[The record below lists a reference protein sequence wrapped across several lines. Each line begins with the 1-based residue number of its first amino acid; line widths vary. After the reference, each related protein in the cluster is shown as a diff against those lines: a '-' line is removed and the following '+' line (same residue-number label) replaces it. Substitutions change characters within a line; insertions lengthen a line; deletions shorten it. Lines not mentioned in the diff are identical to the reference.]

1 MSKKL
6 TAEQL
11 EKNNQQLQK
20 EIELLKEIKKI
31 KGETTELTE
40 KEITAQRLV
49 LAQDA
54 DRALK
59 AGNLREAYEK
69 QQIALK
75 AISDTQAAL
84 NSLEETRDKLQ
95 IEANKEREK
104 GNIDEAKA
112 IEERIKNKNLE
123 IDIRDKEIQRYDEI
137 IKKVEEATG
146 AYKNLSAAG
155 KKNAEEAEGFFSS
168 LTFGALKAGDAQKSA
183 AFKFGDLTSRMMH
196 STTAA
201 AEFAL
206 SFKQVFNVQNIA
218 AAALDTVID
227 ATKQMVTQFD
237 NASAKFAATTG
248 LAGGYNDVLLKVQK
262 QSNRFGIS
270 AAEGGAA
277 MASLLGGFNDFHR
290 SSPKVQKDLTIGVA
304 SLGKLGVSAKQS
316 TDMLNNMNKFMG
328 MSGTEAL
335 AASKKIGMMGTK
347 IGITTSKMLTDYDA
361 SLKTLAVYG
370 DKSIDVFTG
379 IAAAAKAAGVET
391 GTLLGLAEKFDTF
404 SGAAETT
411 GKLNAILGSQ
421 LSATEMLTASE
432 DQRIKT
438 LIGSVQATGQAF
450 GSMDKFT
457 QKAIANA
464 AGITDMAEANKIF
477 GMSMSEY
484 ENYEDQM
491 KSSTNAQAQ
500 FDEVMKKVTPT
511 FEKLRLIAA
520 EFAVSFGPALEVAG
534 DVIQGILDGVTSL
547 NDASG
552 GLFGTIVGGAAGLTL
567 FAAGLGGIGK
577 MLNFVSFG
585 LFKNIGLLA
594 KKAAASLYNATLGKT
609 EIAQK
614 ITKLGLQAKGK
625 IADLVDIGQKTTKNT
640 LTQAQASAELRLQMV
655 QRSKLKT
662 QMLVNKANTAS
673 VGPMLAMGA
682 AIMMIG
688 TGVYFAATGLGNL
701 VAAFKGLT
709 GGQLVAAGLALAA
722 FGVGLLLLV
731 GILVGLVAGPQAAFV
746 AGGVG
751 VLLAIGGAIA
761 LIGLGVGLAAAGFS
775 LMIGAIAIPSVEQY
789 LAFGASMIMF
799 GVGLYASAAG
809 MAIFL
814 PAFATFMGF
823 LLGMAANP
831 LAWAAVGLLAAIAG
845 SIFMIGLGAKLAIDS
860 MTELISTIANSEG
873 LGSILDSLFGGGD
886 VTVSAGVEKRV
897 EIVNKLISDVSEA
910 DIKSDLENIALIT
923 TGVSAGL
930 MTENTV
936 SNLTSVASL
945 ADTIK
950 NIFNPEITIEM
961 DSGAVEKLFKE
972 GIYKVNRST

>member
-1 MSKKL
+1 MSNESTPKQMEETNK
-6 TAEQL
+6 
-11 EKNNQQLQK
+11 QLQK
-20 EIELLKEIKKI
+20 EIELLKEIKKL

-40 KEITAQRLV
+40 QEITNQRLM
-49 LAQDA
+49 LAQNA
-54 DRALK
+54 DMALK
-59 AGNLREAYEK
+59 AGNLREAYEA

-75 AISDTQAAL
+75 AINDTQAAL
-84 NSLEETRDKLQ
+84 NSLEETRDKLR
-95 IEANKEREK
+95 IEANDLRAK
-104 GNIDEAKA
+104 GNVDEAIA
-112 IEERIKNKNLE
+112 IEKRIKDKNLE
-123 IDIRDKEIQRYDEI
+123 IDVRDQEIKRYTEI

-146 AYKNLSAAG
+146 AYKNLSSAA
-155 KKNAEEAEGFFSS
+155 KRNSEEAEGFFSS
-168 LTFGALKAGDAQKSA
+168 MTFGILKAGDAQKQA
-183 AFKFGDLTSRMMH
+183 AYKFGDLTSRMLD
-196 STTAA
+196 SKTGAL
-201 AEFAL
+201 ELAL
-206 SFKQVFNVQNIA
+206 SFKQVVNVQNIA
-218 AAALDTVID
+218 AAALDTVVA

-237 NASAKFAATTG
+237 IASAKFAATTG
-248 LAGGYNDVLLKVQK
+248 LAGGYNDVLIKVQK
-262 QSNRFGIS
+262 ESNRFGIS
-270 AAEGGAA
+270 ASEGGAA
-277 MASLLGGFNDFHR
+277 MADLLAGFNDFHR

-328 MSGTEAL
+328 MSGTEGL

-347 IGITTSKMLTDYDA
+347 IGITTSKMLSDYTA

-370 DKSIDVFTG
+370 EKSIDVFTG

-432 DQRIKT
+432 DKRIKT

-484 ENYEDQM
+484 ENYEAQM
-491 KSSTNAQAQ
+491 KSSANAQAQ

-511 FEKLRLIAA
+511 FEKLKLIAA

-552 GLFGTIVGGAAGLTL
+552 GLFGTIVGGAAGLAL
-567 FAAGLGGIGK
+567 FASGLGGIGK

-585 LFKNIGLLA
+585 LLKNIGLLA

-614 ITKLGLQAKGK
+614 ITKLGLQAQEKV
-625 IADLVDIGQKTTKNT
+625 ADMIDIGQKTTKNT

-662 QMLVNKANTAS
+662 QMLVNQSNAAS
-673 VGPMLAMGA
+673 LGPMLAMGA
-682 AIMMIG
+682 AIALIG
-688 TGVYFAATGLGNL
+688 GGIWLAATGLAEF
-701 VAAFKGLT
+701 VKSFKGLSA
-709 GGQLVAAGLALAA
+709 GELIAAGIALTL
-722 FGVGLLLLV
+722 FGFGLTTLV
-731 GILVGLVAGPQAAFV
+731 GMLAGLVAGPQAALV
-746 AGGVG
+746 TGGVG

-761 LIGLGVGLAAAGFS
+761 LIGLGVGLAAAGFGYMLES
-775 LMIGAIAIPSVEQY
+775 IAKPKTEQY
-789 LAFGASMIMF
+789 LAFGTSMILF
-799 GVGLYASAAG
+799 GVGLYAAAAG

-823 LLGMAANP
+823 LLTMAVNP
-831 LAWAAVGLLAAIAG
+831 LAWAAVGLLAAVAG

-873 LGSILDSLFGGGD
+873 LGSIIDSLFGGGD

-936 SNLTSVASL
+936 SNLTTVASL

-972 GIYKVNRST
+972 GIYKVNRRT